1 MIIRALY
8 QVLLAPKAMAED
20 ERRRERILDIL
31 LLGAICLGSI
41 AFLLTFIQVVF
52 QGETTAADSL
62 VATLGATIVF
72 SVLLAMSRMGLHT
85 ITSYIFIGLFVT
97 IVTYPAIRWGVM
109 LTQAVLTFSLI
120 IVMSGVLLGSR
131 VAFLIA
137 GLCGTILVTIVALG
151 DANILHFNLAWAQ
164 QEGTYKD
171 AITFGVT
178 FILIALVA
186 WLSNREIQ
194 HSLDRA
200 LKSEKELR
208 TERNSLD
215 QKVKERTRMLEKAQ
229 MEKMLDLQRFAE
241 FGRLSATLLHEIANP
256 LTSVSLNLDQLKD
269 NKTHS
274 KIIDRA
280 REGLSHMEQ
289 YVEAAR
295 RQLRNQSEIRL
306 FDVAVEIERVVTLVE
321 AKAHSQ
327 QVEIQLDLQSNLHLK
342 GDSIRFTH
350 IISNLMT
357 NAIDAYEGVV
367 IDDQK
372 TVRVASKQHKQD
384 VEITVHDFGRGIKKD
399 QIAHVF
405 DAFYTTK
412 ESLRGT
418 GIGLAITKQ
427 AVEEAF
433 KGTIEAVS
441 DKKTGTTFTI
451 RLPLI

>member
-8 QVLLAPKAMAED
+8 QVLLAPKAIAED

-31 LLGAICLGSI
+31 LLGAICLAFI
-41 AFLLTFIQVVF
+41 AFLLTFVQVVF
-52 QGETTAADSL
+52 LGEKAAADSL
-62 VATLGATIVF
+62 VTTMGATVVF
-72 SVLLAMSRMGLHT
+72 SVLLAMSRAGLHT
-85 ITSYIFIGLFVT
+85 ITSYIFIGLFVM
-97 IVTYPAIRWGVM
+97 IVTYPAVRWGIM
-109 LTQAVLTFSLI
+109 LTQGVLTFSLI

-137 GLCGTILVTIVALG
+137 GMCGAILVAIVALG
-151 DANILHFNLAWAQ
+151 NANILHFNLAWAQ

-208 TERNSLD
+208 IERNSLD
-215 QKVKERTRMLEKAQ
+215 EKVKERTRMLEKAQ

-256 LTSVSLNLDQLKD
+256 LTSVSLNLDQLKG
-269 NKTHS
+269 KSHS
-274 KIIDRA
+274 KIINRA

-289 YVEAAR
+289 YVAAAR

-306 FDVAVEIERVVTLVE
+306 FDVAVEIDRVVNLLE

-327 QVEIQLDLQSNLHLK
+327 QIDIRLDLQPNLHLK

-367 IDDQK
+367 TDEQSAV
-372 TVRVASKQHKQD
+372 TVTAVQRKQD

-399 QIAHVF
+399 QIPHVF

-433 KGTIEAVS
+433 KGTIEASS
-441 DKKTGTTFTI
+441 DKRTGTIFTI
-451 RLPLI
+451 RIPMI

>member
-1 MIIRALY
+1 MIFRALY
-8 QVLLAPKAMAED
+8 QVLLAPRAMAED

-31 LLGAICLGSI
+31 LLGAICLGLV

-52 QGETTAADSL
+52 LGEKTAADSL
-62 VATLGATIVF
+62 ITTFGATAVF
-72 SVLLAMSRMGLHT
+72 SVLLTMSRLGLYK
-85 ITSYIFIGLFVT
+85 ITSYIFIGLFLM
-97 IVTYPAIRWGVM
+97 ILTYPVVRWGVM

-131 VAFLIA
+131 VAFLI
-137 GLCGTILVTIVALG
+137 GGVCGVILTTIVALG

-208 TERNSLD
+208 IERNSLD

-229 MEKMLDLQRFAE
+229 MENMLDLQRFAE

-269 NKTHS
+269 NKNHS

-306 FDVAVEIERVVTLVE
+306 FDVAAEIERVINLVE

-327 QVEIQLDLQSNLHLK
+327 QVEIQLDLRPGLHLK

-367 IDDQK
+367 SDEQK
-372 TVRVASKQHKQD
+372 VVKISATQVKQN

-399 QIAHVF
+399 QLGHVF

-433 KGTIEAVS
+433 KGTIEADS
-441 DKKTGTTFTI
+441 DKKLGTIFTVK
-451 RLPLI
+451 LPLI